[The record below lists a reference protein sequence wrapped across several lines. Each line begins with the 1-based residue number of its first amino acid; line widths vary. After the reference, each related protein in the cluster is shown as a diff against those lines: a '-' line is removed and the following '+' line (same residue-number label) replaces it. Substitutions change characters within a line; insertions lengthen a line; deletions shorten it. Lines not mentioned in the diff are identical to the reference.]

1 MKKGQVI
8 LISFLLSLL
17 IAPMVVADLGDSL
30 GKFWQSI
37 THVGQTY
44 DSYKEGWH
52 ILFYFVV
59 FYAIFWAGIN
69 QAGKKFQWPQNVQT
83 SLAFVLTIGITVA
96 TNAYLSS
103 SGNFTGQP
111 FFILDFLGKLAP
123 LILFTVIIIIIVFV
137 FKKFD
142 STAKIPWPFIIA
154 VSYIILYNLLQL
166 MFPGFP

>member
-59 FYAIFWAGIN
+59 FYAIFWAGIKK
-69 QAGKKFQWPQNVQT
+69 AGEKFQWPQNVQT

-123 LILFTVIIIIIVFV
+123 LLLFTVMIIILVFI
-137 FKKFD
+137 FKK
-142 STAKIPWPFIIA
+142 SNPGANIPWPFIIA
-154 VSYIILYNLLQL
+154 LSYIIVYNLLQL
-166 MFPGFP
+166 IFPGFP